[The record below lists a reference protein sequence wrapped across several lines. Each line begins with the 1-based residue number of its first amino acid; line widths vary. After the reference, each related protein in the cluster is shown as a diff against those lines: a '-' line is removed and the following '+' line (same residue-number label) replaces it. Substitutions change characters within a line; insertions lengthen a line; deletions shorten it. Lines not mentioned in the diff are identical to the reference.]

1 LETDLRIGPSPKRKK
16 QEDKKT
22 GNDAQDYQ
30 KKNFHSSRI
39 FPMPKKFFK
48 RYLPDPKKIK
58 EIKALDFLGDKLHAP
73 NLWHLNRRSVSRA
86 FAIGLWAM
94 YTPPLPWQQI
104 IAALL
109 AIYFNANL
117 PIAVALVWIT
127 NPLTWVPMYY
137 VAYKIGAVVM
147 GVDAFSFDQFSEL
160 FTIEKA
166 LELGTPL
173 LVGCFILMN
182 VGGVLGYFGILH
194 IWRRSVIHQME
205 LRKFRNRELST
216 AIMVRESYA
225 SYKKF
230 LAHRAKHQH
239 EQEKRKEGG

>member
-1 LETDLRIGPSPKRKK
+1 
-16 QEDKKT
+16 
-22 GNDAQDYQ
+22 
-30 KKNFHSSRI
+30 
-39 FPMPKKFFK
+39 MPKKFLK
-48 RYLPDPKKIK
+48 RYLPDSKKIK
-58 EIKALDFLGDKLHAP
+58 EIKALAFLGDKLHSP

-104 IAALL
+104 IAAVL

-127 NPLTWVPMYY
+127 NPLTWGPMYY
-137 VAYKIGAVVM
+137 FAYKVGALVT
-147 GVDAFSFDQFSEL
+147 GQPGFSFDQFSEL

-173 LVGCFILMN
+173 LLGCAILMH
-182 VGGVLGYFGILH
+182 VGAVLGYFGIRFL
-194 IWRRSVIHQME
+194 WRRSVLHQLE
-205 LRKFRNRELST
+205 LRKFRNAEIST
-216 AIMVRESYA
+216 AVMTRESYA

-230 LAHRAKHQH
+230 LEHRHKH
-239 EQEKRKEGG
+239 EKDRAAGSARSATKESS

>member
-1 LETDLRIGPSPKRKK
+1 
-16 QEDKKT
+16 
-22 GNDAQDYQ
+22 
-30 KKNFHSSRI
+30 
-39 FPMPKKFFK
+39 MPKKFFK

-58 EIKALDFLGDKLHAP
+58 EIKSLEFLGDKLHSP

-104 IAALL
+104 IAAVL

-127 NPLTWVPMYY
+127 NPLTWAPMYY
-137 VAYKIGAVVM
+137 FAYKVGALVM
-147 GVDAFSFDQFSEL
+147 GQAAFDFDQFSEL

-173 LVGCFILMN
+173 LIGCAILMH
-182 VGGVLGYFGILH
+182 VGAVLGYFGIQFV
-194 IWRRSVIHQME
+194 WRRSVRHQME
-205 LRKFRNRELST
+205 LRKFRNAELST
-216 AIMVRESYA
+216 AVMVRESYA

-230 LAHRAKHQH
+230 LEHRHRYQEDQLVGAAKSVA
-239 EQEKRKEGG
+239 KSSG